1 MQSSENDTETRLE
14 DESEPIVPKSEK
26 KINKKIILLIKIILI
41 VIGIGV
47 IYFLFYFKNDIR
59 GIIEEGYQDYR
70 CIDSCPILNQGDWEV
85 EVKAQV
91 LKPMVLFLR
100 NTKTDFKKAI
110 SSPLAYNIK
119 NVSIYKNNIV
129 WIEDSWIDN
138 SNKKT
143 VRTTWIYDLSTDEK
157 NELSIRP
164 VEFSLYKD
172 SIVYLESNEFN
183 DLDKDEYFYI
193 GDNKIH
199 MYNIETKEE
208 KILLDKTTEVG
219 RMGMGM
225 GNRRTCLSVYEDVV
239 VYRDD
244 IFGDENSYYSQ
255 DGVAII
261 YMLNLKNMKITEIDR
276 VGRISV
282 CPVRDKNKIAYSVKS
297 SANDSYNIFV
307 YDTVTDEKKKITEVG
322 KSFVLGAYRNLYPT
336 VMYFFEN
343 ELLYSKSSTFWI
355 GPDVDTTYKR
365 CMKVDLDSN
374 KEKDV
379 TCKLEKWF

>member
-1 MQSSENDTETRLE
+1 MQSSENNMEIKLDGEGEL
-14 DESEPIVPKSEK
+14 IVSKSEK
-26 KINKKIILLIKIILI
+26 KINKKIILI

-47 IYFLFYFKNDIR
+47 VYFLFYFKNDIR

-100 NTKTDFKKAI
+100 NTKTDLKKAI

-129 WIEDSWIDN
+129 WIEDSWIAN
-138 SNKKT
+138 SNKKS
-143 VRTTWIYDLSTDEK
+143 VRTTWIYDLLTDEK

-183 DLDKDEYFYI
+183 NLDKDEYFYI

-208 KILLDKTTEVG
+208 KILLDETTEVG

-225 GNRRTCLSVYEDVV
+225 GNRRTCLSAYEDVV

-244 IFGDENSYYSQ
+244 IFGDENSYYIQ
-255 DGVAII
+255 DGVAVI

-276 VGRISV
+276 VGRISA

-322 KSFVLGAYRNLYPT
+322 KSFVWGAYRNLYPT
-336 VMYFFEN
+336 VTYFSEN

-355 GPDVDTTYKR
+355 APDVDTTYKR